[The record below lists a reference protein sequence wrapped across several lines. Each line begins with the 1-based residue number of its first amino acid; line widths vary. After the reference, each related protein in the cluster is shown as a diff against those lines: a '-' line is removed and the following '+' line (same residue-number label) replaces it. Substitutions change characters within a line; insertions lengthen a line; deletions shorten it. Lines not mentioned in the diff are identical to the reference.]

1 MGANNVVAAQFSRT
15 RLRGEAVPPDVI
27 VLLGHN
33 DALFERTGVRLHW
46 DDGWAPWSDTS
57 YLRPA
62 ELDDPGIA
70 ANIRATAEVCSHIA
84 FIAEQEDLEYL
95 GYWRGVDER
104 PVAQSPLVCLDSEGQ
119 FRLSLGR
126 TFAEALLAR
135 TWGEEQFDEL
145 RRWLHSIGIRTSA
158 ETFGDLAEPAVP
170 STPGQLHEALWR
182 KYLR

>member
-1 MGANNVVAAQFSRT
+1 MGTDNVVAAQFSRM
-15 RLRGEAVPPDVI
+15 RLRGEAVPPDVM
-27 VLLGHN
+27 VLLDHN
-33 DALFERTGVRLHW
+33 DTLFERTGVRLNW

-57 YLRPA
+57 YLRQE

-70 ANIRATAEVCSHIA
+70 ANIRAIADVCNHIA
-84 FIAEQEDLEYL
+84 FIAEHEDSEYL

-158 ETFGDLAEPAVP
+158 ETFGNLAEPTVLP
-170 STPGQLHEALWR
+170 TPDQIHEILWR